1 MPLTDIDSAEITC
14 LVDNSVDI
22 LLPNTKVA
30 FRPSLNENWFVHPL
44 VAEHGFCAAIKL
56 EVNGTEY
63 RLLFDS
69 GLDPLAASHNAGVLD
84 LDLSYCELVIS
95 SHGHIDHAGGLLN
108 IKRKINEEKQR
119 QKQKQK
125 LTLVLHEDAFKNRL
139 VRFQDG
145 RKISLPAPNRADLI
159 EAGYNL
165 VEKQCPSLWIEDRIL
180 VTGEIPRTNDFE
192 KGFPNH
198 YSEIDGKME
207 NDPLI
212 KDDQAIVLN
221 IKDKGLVVI
230 TGCAHAGIINII
242 KYAKELSG
250 EDRIYGVIGGMHLTG
265 GVFEPLIS
273 RTIDEL
279 EQLKPRFIIPCHC
292 SGLKAVTEIAK
303 NMPNAFI
310 QNSVGTK
317 YIF

>member
-14 LVDNSVDI
+14 LVDNSVDM

-44 VAEHGFCAAIKL
+44 VAEHGFCVAIKL
-56 EVNGTEY
+56 EVNGTEH

-95 SHGHIDHAGGLLN
+95 SHGHIDHAGGLLY

-119 QKQKQK
+119 QQQKQK
-125 LTLVLHEDAFKNRL
+125 LPLVLHEDAFKNRL

-265 GVFEPLIS
+265 EVFERLIS

-292 SGLKAVTEIAK
+292 SGLKAMTEIAK

-310 QNSVGTK
+310 QNSVGTS

>member
-1 MPLTDIDSAEITC
+1 MPLKDIDRAEVTC

-30 FRPSLNENWFVHPL
+30 YRPSLDENWFVHPL
-44 VAEHGFCAAIKL
+44 MAEHGFCAAIKL
-56 EVNGTEY
+56 EVNGTEH

-69 GLDPLAASHNAGVLD
+69 GLDPLAASHNSRVLG
-84 LDLSYCELVIS
+84 LDLSSCELVIS
-95 SHGHIDHAGGLLN
+95 SHGHIDHAGGLVN
-108 IKRKINEEKQR
+108 IRKKMNEKKQE
-119 QKQKQK
+119 QKIP
-125 LTLVLHEDAFKNRL
+125 LVLHEDAFRNRL
-139 VRFQDG
+139 VKFQDG
-145 RKISLPAPNRADLI
+145 RIIRLPAPNRSDLI
-159 EAGYNL
+159 QSGYNL
-165 VEKQCPSLWIEDRIL
+165 VEKQSQSLWIKDSIL

-212 KDDQAIVLN
+212 KDDQALILN
-221 IKDKGLVVI
+221 VKDKGLVVI

-250 EDRIYGVIGGMHLTG
+250 EDRIYAVIGGMHLTG
-265 GVFEPLIS
+265 GVFEPLIGK
-273 RTIDEL
+273 TIDEL
-279 EQLKPRFIIPCHC
+279 ERLKPKFLIPCHC

-303 NMPNAFI
+303 NMPNTFI
-310 QNSVGTK
+310 QNSVGTN
-317 YIF
+317 YFF

>member
-1 MPLTDIDSAEITC
+1 MPLKAIESAEVTC
-14 LVDNSVDI
+14 LVDNSVDV

-30 FRPSLNENWFVHPL
+30 CRPSLDENWFVHPL
-44 VAEHGFCAAIKL
+44 IAEHGFCAAVKL
-56 EVNGTEY
+56 EINGTEH

-69 GLDPLAASHNAGVLD
+69 GLDPLAASHNAGILG
-84 LDLSYCELVIS
+84 LDLSCCELVIS

-108 IKRKINEEKQR
+108 IRKKINEEKQK

-125 LTLVLHEDAFKNRL
+125 LPLVLHEDAFRNRL
-139 VRFQDG
+139 VKFQDD
-145 RKISLPAPNRADLI
+145 RTINLPAPNRADLI

-165 VEKQCPSLWIEDRIL
+165 VEKQSQSLWIEDSIL

-221 IKDKGLVVI
+221 IKDKGLVII

-250 EDRIYGVIGGMHLTG
+250 ENRVYALIGGMHLTG
-265 GVFEPLIS
+265 GVFEPLIPQ
-273 RTIDEL
+273 TIDEL
-279 EQLKPRFIIPCHC
+279 EQLKPNFIIPCHC

>member
-1 MPLTDIDSAEITC
+1 M
-14 LVDNSVDI
+14 
-22 LLPNTKVA
+22 
-30 FRPSLNENWFVHPL
+30 
-44 VAEHGFCAAIKL
+44 
-56 EVNGTEY
+56 
-63 RLLFDS
+63 
-69 GLDPLAASHNAGVLD
+69 
-84 LDLSYCELVIS
+84 
-95 SHGHIDHAGGLLN
+95 
-108 IKRKINEEKQR
+108 
-119 QKQKQK
+119 
-125 LTLVLHEDAFKNRL
+125 
-139 VRFQDG
+139 
-145 RKISLPAPNRADLI
+145 PAPNRADLI
-159 EAGYNL
+159 EAGYYL
-165 VEKQCPSLWIEDRIL
+165 VEKQSPSLWIKDRIL

-198 YSEIDGKME
+198 YSEIDGNME

-250 EDRIYGVIGGMHLTG
+250 EDRIYGLIGGMHLTG
-265 GVFEPLIS
+265 GVFEPLIP

-279 EQLKPRFIIPCHC
+279 ELLKPRFIIPCHC

-310 QNSVGTK
+310 QNSVGTN

>member
-1 MPLTDIDSAEITC
+1 MPLEDIESAEVTC
-14 LVDNSVDI
+14 LVDNSVDV

-30 FRPSLNENWFVHPL
+30 YRPSLDENWFVHPL
-44 VAEHGFCAAIKL
+44 MAEHGFCAAIKL
-56 EVNGTEY
+56 EVNGTEH

-69 GLDPLAASHNAGVLD
+69 GLDPLAASHNAEVLG
-84 LDLSYCELVIS
+84 LDLSCCELVIS

-108 IKRKINEEKQR
+108 IRKKINEEKQ
-119 QKQKQK
+119 KQK
-125 LTLVLHEDAFKNRL
+125 LPLVLHEDAFRNRL
-139 VRFQDG
+139 VKFQDD
-145 RKISLPAPNRADLI
+145 RTINLPAPNRADLI

-165 VEKQCPSLWIEDRIL
+165 VEKQSQSLWIEDSIL

-221 IKDKGLVVI
+221 IKDKGLVII

-250 EDRIYGVIGGMHLTG
+250 EDRIYAVIGGMHLTG
-265 GVFEPLIS
+265 RVFEPLIP

-279 EQLKPRFIIPCHC
+279 EQLKPNFIIPCHC
-292 SGLKAVTEIAK
+292 SGLKALTEISK

>member
-1 MPLTDIDSAEITC
+1 MPLKDIDRAEVTC
-14 LVDNSVDI
+14 LVDNSVDV
-22 LLPNTKVA
+22 LLRNTKVA
-30 FRPSLNENWFVHPL
+30 YRPSLDENWFVHPL
-44 VAEHGFCAAIKL
+44 MAEHGFCAAIKL
-56 EVNGTEY
+56 EVNGTEL
-63 RLLFDS
+63 RVLFDS
-69 GLDPLAASHNAGVLD
+69 GLDPLAASHNAG
-84 LDLSYCELVIS
+84 SSCELVIS
-95 SHGHIDHAGGLLN
+95 SHGHIDHAGGLIN
-108 IKRKINEEKQR
+108 IRKKM
-119 QKQKQK
+119 QKQKIP
-125 LTLVLHEDAFKNRL
+125 LVLHGDAFRNRL
-139 VRFQDG
+139 VKFQDG
-145 RKISLPAPNRADLI
+145 RMINLPAPNRADLT

-165 VEKQCPSLWIEDRIL
+165 VEKQSQSLWIEDSIL
-180 VTGEIPRTNDFE
+180 VTGEVPRTNDSE
-192 KGFPNH
+192 KGFPIH

-212 KDDQAIVLN
+212 KDDQAIILS

-242 KYAKELSG
+242 KYAKELSR

-265 GVFEPLIS
+265 GVFEPLIP

-279 EQLKPRFIIPCHC
+279 EQMKPRFIIPRHC

-303 NMPNAFI
+303 DMPNAFI

>member
-1 MPLTDIDSAEITC
+1 MPLKDIERAEVTC
-14 LVDNSVDI
+14 LVDNSVDV

-30 FRPSLNENWFVHPL
+30 YRPSLDQNWFVHPL
-44 VAEHGFCAAIKL
+44 MAEHGFCAAIKL
-56 EVNGTEY
+56 EVNGTEH

-69 GLDPLAASHNAGVLD
+69 GLDPLAASHNSEVLGF
-84 LDLSYCELVIS
+84 DLSSCELVIS
-95 SHGHIDHAGGLLN
+95 SHGHIDHAGGLVN
-108 IKRKINEEKQR
+108 IRKKINER
-119 QKQKQK
+119 NQK
-125 LTLVLHEDAFKNRL
+125 LPLVLHEDAFRNRL
-139 VRFQDG
+139 VKFQDG
-145 RKISLPAPNRADLI
+145 RTISLPAPKRADLI

-165 VEKQCPSLWIEDRIL
+165 VEKQSQSLWIKDSIL
-180 VTGEIPRTNDFE
+180 VTGEIPRTNNFE

-221 IKDKGLVVI
+221 IKDKGIVII

-250 EDRIYGVIGGMHLTG
+250 EDRIYAVIGGMHLTG
-265 GVFEPLIS
+265 GVFEPLIL
-273 RTIDEL
+273 RTIAEL
-279 EQLKPRFIIPCHC
+279 EQLKPKFIVPCHC
-292 SGLKAVTEIAK
+292 SGLKAMTEIAK
-303 NMPNAFI
+303 SMPNAFI
-310 QNSVGTK
+310 QNSVGTN